1 MCRVIDHIGHYKILK
16 VSRGYVVKNELGGYD
31 KHGHFKRLKTC
42 YTIIR
47 LIQNRTVPK
56 SKYLRGSAIR
66 LSTDKKYIDKATRK
80 IAKDKDKQRYIN
92 INKGI

>member
-1 MCRVIDHIGHYKILK
+1 M
-16 VSRGYVVKNELGGYD
+16 SRGYVVKNELGSYN
-31 KHGHFKRLKTC
+31 KHGHFKKLKTC

-47 LIQNRTVPK
+47 LIQKGKVPK
-56 SKYLRGSAIR
+56 SKYLRISAVR
-66 LSTDKKYIDKATRK
+66 LSTDKKYIDKVSRK